1 MYNAEKYIENC
12 LDSILNSDLP
22 KDEYEVIIINDGSKD
37 NSPEIAKKYVEKH
50 ESFIYLTQKNQGQS
64 VARNYGIKECKGE
77 YVWFVDCD
85 DKVEKNIFNVY
96 NILNKK
102 KNIDIIAF
110 QLKVVRE
117 NSEFVRTECE
127 QPSVKH
133 DSIISGREAII
144 DGYNPSS
151 VCALFL
157 KTQFVLKNNLFFK
170 EGITHQDVE
179 LSYRLFA
186 HAERVLFTEFVPYIY
201 ILHPNSTSQSLNP
214 EKKIKYLKDDIVVYK
229 SFMSLSQ
236 KFSLDKELS
245 KTIYYRAK
253 NILFC
258 LLLSLHKNRKVWGKM
273 GINKS
278 IIQELKKD
286 NLYPLR
292 GPFDSYKKLVAV
304 LFLNHDFLIR

>member
-1 MYNAEKYIENC
+1 M
-12 LDSILNSDLP
+12 
-22 KDEYEVIIINDGSKD
+22 
-37 NSPEIAKKYVEKH
+37 
-50 ESFIYLTQKNQGQS
+50 
-64 VARNYGIKECKGE
+64 
-77 YVWFVDCD
+77 
-85 DKVEKNIFNVY
+85 
-96 NILNKK
+96 
-102 KNIDIIAF
+102 
-110 QLKVVRE
+110 
-117 NSEFVRTECE
+117 TEGC
-127 QPSVKH
+127 S
-133 DSIISGREAII
+133 
-144 DGYNPSS
+144 
-151 VCALFL
+151 
-157 KTQFVLKNNLFFK
+157 
-170 EGITHQDVE
+170 
-179 LSYRLFA
+179 
-186 HAERVLFTEFVPYIY
+186 HAVQT
-201 ILHPNSTSQSLNP
+201 NSTSQSLNP